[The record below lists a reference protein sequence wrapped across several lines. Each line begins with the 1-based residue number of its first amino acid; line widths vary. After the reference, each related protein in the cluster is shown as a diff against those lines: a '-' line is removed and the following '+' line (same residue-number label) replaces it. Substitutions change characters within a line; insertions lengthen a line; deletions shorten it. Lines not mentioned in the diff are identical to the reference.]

1 MRGVAQIM
9 YHHTAINVLGLLQ
22 NMSNNKMNDMQL
34 EAEFKKIEKEFQVKY
49 EELVDL
55 HNRMVLFQIDIEKNG
70 GMRAYEKSAITWLKS
85 ELELLYEVYQFC
97 QRHGLNILNISK
109 YVSKNELN
117 LFPKTESQLQNT
129 YYKLKKREIPFEN
142 IEKQKPGRK
151 RKYIPVKETIVARK
165 QENEYELKEE
175 IQHKE
180 DEKNLVTV
188 ISGIVDNFET
198 INQCS
203 ERKEDELHQFMEGIY
218 KLSSMAAGR
227 SREAKNTRSL
237 EDELQSLQLE
247 NERLK
252 REKEELVQDIKGMTQ
267 LLIHFITSSD
277 IDQIRKL
284 PTFVQDCKMELH
296 KLGLYNAQDGKMKI
310 MVDRSGQVMTV
321 TQ

>member
-1 MRGVAQIM
+1 M

-34 EAEFKKIEKEFQVKY
+34 GAEFKKIEKEFQVKY

>member
-1 MRGVAQIM
+1 M
-9 YHHTAINVLGLLQ
+9 YHHTAINVLSLLQ
-22 NMSNNKMNDMQL
+22 NMSNNKTKNLKL
-34 EAEFKKIEKEFQVKY
+34 EAEFQKIEKQFRVGY
-49 EELVDL
+49 EELIDL
-55 HNRMVLFQIDIEKNG
+55 YNRMVLFQIDIEKNG
-70 GMRAYEKSAITWLKS
+70 GMRVYEKSAITWLKS

-97 QRHGLNILNISK
+97 QRHGLNIANISK

-129 YYKLKKREIPFEN
+129 YYKLKKQEMPFEN

-151 RKYIPVKETIVARK
+151 RKYISVKETIAQTK
-165 QENEYELKEE
+165 QESKQEVKEDVRSE
-175 IQHKE
+175 E
-180 DEKNLVTV
+180 DEKSLVTV

-198 INQCS
+198 ISQCS
-203 ERKEDELHQFMEGIY
+203 EKKEHELHQFMEGIY

-227 SREAKNTRSL
+227 SKDEKNARGL
-237 EDELQSLQLE
+237 EGQLQSLQAE

-252 REKEELVQDIKGMTQ
+252 REKEELVHDIKEMTHH
-267 LLIHFITSSD
+267 LIHFITSSD
-277 IDQIRKL
+277 IDQIRTL
-284 PTFVQDCKMELH
+284 PYFVKECKQDLH

>member
-1 MRGVAQIM
+1 M

-34 EAEFKKIEKEFQVKY
+34 EVEFKKIEKEFQVKY

-180 DEKNLVTV
+180 DEKSLVTV

-203 ERKEDELHQFMEGIY
+203 DRKEDELHQFMEGIY

-227 SREAKNTRSL
+227 FREAKNTRSL
-237 EDELQSLQLE
+237 EGELQSLQLE

>member
-1 MRGVAQIM
+1 MAQIM

-34 EAEFKKIEKEFQVKY
+34 EVELKKIEKEFQVKY

-85 ELELLYEVYQFC
+85 ELELLYAVYQFC

-227 SREAKNTRSL
+227 SREEKNTRSL
-237 EDELQSLQLE
+237 EGELQSLQLE

>member
-1 MRGVAQIM
+1 MAQIM

-34 EAEFKKIEKEFQVKY
+34 EVEFKKIEKEFQVKY

-237 EDELQSLQLE
+237 EGELQLLQLE

>member
-1 MRGVAQIM
+1 M

-34 EAEFKKIEKEFQVKY
+34 EVEFKKIEKEFQAKY

-180 DEKNLVTV
+180 DEKSLVTV

-237 EDELQSLQLE
+237 EGELQSLQLE

>member
-1 MRGVAQIM
+1 M
-9 YHHTAINVLGLLQ
+9 YHHTVINVLGLLQ

-34 EAEFKKIEKEFQVKY
+34 EVEFKKIEKEFQVKY

-151 RKYIPVKETIVARK
+151 RKYIPVKETVIARK
-165 QENEYELKEE
+165 QKNEYELKEE

-237 EDELQSLQLE
+237 EGELQSLQLE

-277 IDQIRKL
+277 IDQIRRL

>member
-1 MRGVAQIM
+1 M

-34 EAEFKKIEKEFQVKY
+34 EVEFKKIEKEFQVKY

-237 EDELQSLQLE
+237 EGELQSLRLE

>member
-1 MRGVAQIM
+1 M

-34 EAEFKKIEKEFQVKY
+34 EVEFKKIEKEFQVKY

-109 YVSKNELN
+109 YVSKNELT

>member
-1 MRGVAQIM
+1 M

-34 EAEFKKIEKEFQVKY
+34 KVEFKKIEKEFQVKY

-129 YYKLKKREIPFEN
+129 YYKLKKREMPFEN

-165 QENEYELKEE
+165 QENEYKLKEE

-227 SREAKNTRSL
+227 SREVKNIRSL
-237 EDELQSLQLE
+237 EGELQSLQLE

>member
-1 MRGVAQIM
+1 M

-34 EAEFKKIEKEFQVKY
+34 EVEFKKIEKEFQVKY

-151 RKYIPVKETIVARK
+151 RKYIPVKEKIVARK
-165 QENEYELKEE
+165 QGNEYELKEE

-237 EDELQSLQLE
+237 EGELQSLQLE

-296 KLGLYNAQDGKMKI
+296 KLGLY
-310 MVDRSGQVMTV
+310 
-321 TQ
+321 

>member
-1 MRGVAQIM
+1 M

-34 EAEFKKIEKEFQVKY
+34 EVEFKKIEKEFQVKY
-49 EELVDL
+49 EELLDL

-117 LFPKTESQLQNT
+117 LFQKTESQLQNT

-151 RKYIPVKETIVARK
+151 RKYIPVKETIVAGK

-180 DEKNLVTV
+180 DDKNLVTV

-237 EDELQSLQLE
+237 EGELQSLQLE

>member
-1 MRGVAQIM
+1 M

-34 EAEFKKIEKEFQVKY
+34 EVEFKKIEKEFQVKY

-55 HNRMVLFQIDIEKNG
+55 YNRMVLFQIDIEKNG

-151 RKYIPVKETIVARK
+151 RKYISVKETIVARK

-237 EDELQSLQLE
+237 EGELQSLQLE

-252 REKEELVQDIKGMTQ
+252 QEKEELVQDIKGMTQ

>member
-1 MRGVAQIM
+1 M

-34 EAEFKKIEKEFQVKY
+34 EVELKKIEKEFQVKY

-97 QRHGLNILNISK
+97 QRHSLNILNISK

-180 DEKNLVTV
+180 DEKSLVTV

-237 EDELQSLQLE
+237 ESELQSLQLE

-310 MVDRSGQVMTV
+310 MVDHSGQVMTV

>member
-1 MRGVAQIM
+1 M

-34 EAEFKKIEKEFQVKY
+34 EVELKKIEKEFQVKY

-180 DEKNLVTV
+180 DEKSLVTV

-227 SREAKNTRSL
+227 FREAKNTRSL
-237 EDELQSLQLE
+237 EGELQSLQLE

>member
-1 MRGVAQIM
+1 M

-34 EAEFKKIEKEFQVKY
+34 KVEFKKIEKEFQVKY

-129 YYKLKKREIPFEN
+129 YYKLKKREMPFEN

-165 QENEYELKEE
+165 QENEYKLKEE

-227 SREAKNTRSL
+227 SREVKNIRSL
-237 EDELQSLQLE
+237 EGELQSLQLE

-284 PTFVQDCKMELH
+284 PTFVQDCKMELR

>member
-1 MRGVAQIM
+1 MAQIM

-34 EAEFKKIEKEFQVKY
+34 QVEFKKIEKEFQVKY

-151 RKYIPVKETIVARK
+151 RKYIPVKEKIVVRK

-237 EDELQSLQLE
+237 EGELQLLQLE

>member
-1 MRGVAQIM
+1 MAQIM

-22 NMSNNKMNDMQL
+22 NMSNNKMNDVQL
-34 EAEFKKIEKEFQVKY
+34 EVEFKKIEKEFQVKY
-49 EELVDL
+49 EELLDL

-117 LFPKTESQLQNT
+117 LFQKTESQLQNT

-151 RKYIPVKETIVARK
+151 RKYIPVKETIVAGK

-180 DEKNLVTV
+180 DDKNLVTV

-237 EDELQSLQLE
+237 EGELQSLQLE

>member
-1 MRGVAQIM
+1 M

-97 QRHGLNILNISK
+97 QRHGLNILSISK

-165 QENEYELKEE
+165 QKNEYELKEE

-237 EDELQSLQLE
+237 EGELQSLQLE

>member
-1 MRGVAQIM
+1 M

-34 EAEFKKIEKEFQVKY
+34 EVELKKIEKEFQVKY

-85 ELELLYEVYQFC
+85 ELELLYAVYQFC

-129 YYKLKKREIPFEN
+129 YYKLKKRELPFEN

-227 SREAKNTRSL
+227 SREEKNTRSL
-237 EDELQSLQLE
+237 EGELQSLQLE